1 MKNNTIKI
9 LKNYSNLLLLGL
21 VAIPIGIIIGI
32 IDTIF
37 GKILLNITAFRD
49 TYPLYLIPF
58 LAIAGVII
66 VYCYQKF
73 GGKSSKGM
81 GLIFDVGQKNEDNI
95 PLRLVPLV
103 IVGTWLTH
111 LFGGSAGREGVAV
124 QIGATISHFIGK
136 RIPIKNAPHIFLITG
151 MAAGFAGLFQ
161 TPIAAVFFAIEVI
174 MVGKIEYEALVP
186 ALTASITA
194 SSVSALLGLEKF
206 TFLLNADIN
215 LDIKTFIKL
224 ILLGLIFGIVGAMFA
239 WCLKKAK
246 AISASK
252 LKNPIIRVVI
262 MGIGLSIL
270 FIILYCGRY
279 SGLGTNLIN
288 LSFNNG
294 VIYKYDWILKFILT
308 ILTLAAGFQG
318 GEVTPLFSIG
328 ASLGVA
334 LGNIFNL
341 PIEFVAALG
350 YASVFG
356 SATNTL
362 FAPIFIGAEVFGYSY
377 MPYFFI
383 VCSIAYAFNK
393 NKSIYSQKI
402 LK

>member
-1 MKNNTIKI
+1 
-9 LKNYSNLLLLGL
+9 
-21 VAIPIGIIIGI
+21 
-32 IDTIF
+32 
-37 GKILLNITAFRD
+37 
-49 TYPLYLIPF
+49 
-58 LAIAGVII
+58 
-66 VYCYQKF
+66 
-73 GGKSSKGM
+73 
-81 GLIFDVGQKNEDNI
+81 
-95 PLRLVPLV
+95 
-103 IVGTWLTH
+103 
-111 LFGGSAGREGVAV
+111 
-124 QIGATISHFIGK
+124 
-136 RIPIKNAPHIFLITG
+136 
-151 MAAGFAGLFQ
+151 
-161 TPIAAVFFAIEVI
+161 
-174 MVGKIEYEALVP
+174 
-186 ALTASITA
+186 
-194 SSVSALLGLEKF
+194 
-206 TFLLNADIN
+206 
-215 LDIKTFIKL
+215 
-224 ILLGLIFGIVGAMFA
+224 
-239 WCLKKAK
+239 
-246 AISASK
+246 
-252 LKNPIIRVVI
+252 